1 MSADLSLDTSVLEEL
16 DFPPACGHSMHSE
29 DNPWH
34 GGDAKF
40 VAVSFHRCSGHHDK
54 PPPYFYPACT
64 VWAEY
69 VMECTAQSKTIQCSR
84 CGVSGYWED
93 MVQIISTL

>member
-1 MSADLSLDTSVLEEL
+1 MSTDLSLDTSVLEEL

-29 DNPWH
+29 GSPWH

-40 VAVSFHRCSGHHDK
+40 VAVSFHRCTGHHDK

-69 VMECTAQSKTIQCSR
+69 VMESTAESRTIQCSR

-93 MVQIISTL
+93 MVQIISSL